1 MAKLLCDN
9 VSLHSS
15 PREMANKSRSWVDRD
30 MFMRYLGGG
39 IGHVAQET
47 SLPDDE
53 LPLDSDEA
61 EPGPEN
67 LNEELV
73 SQTNLD
79 GMIPADGDDDDEQEA
94 SDDSEEEEDDD
105 HEERPRDPDSDSEND
120 EDMEDLDLE
129 ADSDDDNSG
138 FADL

>member
-9 VSLHSS
+9 VSLHSN
-15 PREMANKSRSWVDRD
+15 PREMANKSESWVDRD

-61 EPGPEN
+61 EPGPES
-67 LNEELV
+67 LDEDLDEEHL
-73 SQTNLD
+73 SQTNL
-79 GMIPADGDDDDEQEA
+79 GGVNDDDDEA
-94 SDDSEEEEDDD
+94 SDDSEEEEDEEDDD
-105 HEERPRDPDSDSEND
+105 HEERPDSDSEND
-120 EDMEDLDLE
+120 EEMEDLDLD
-129 ADSDDDNSG
+129 ADSDDDDLG